1 MADAIVVE
9 DLRKSFGKTQ
19 ALDGLSLAVA
29 EGTVMGL
36 LGPNGAG
43 KTTTVRVLAT
53 LLRPDSGRALVCG
66 EDVLAAPRR
75 VRPLIGLTGQYTAVD
90 ELLTGLENLEL
101 IGQLARLTGTEARRR
116 AAELIERFDLADAAK
131 RQVKTYSGGM
141 RRRLD
146 LAASL
151 IGRPRVLF
159 LDEPTTGLDLRSRL
173 SVWAAVRDLTRQGT
187 TVLLTTQYLEE
198 ADRLSDAITVIDS
211 GRVVVSGS
219 PADLKR
225 NVGGDRVELAL
236 GDPGQLG
243 TATEIVDRLTGNTGS
258 IDEEAVR
265 VTVPLPDG
273 DAGVVPEML
282 RLLHEADVTIVDL
295 AVRHPTLDDVFLS
308 MTGRPAESATAGPA
322 TAGPATAEAEVAGT
336 AKGDRR

>member
-9 DLRKSFGKTQ
+9 DLRKSFGKTR

-101 IGQLARLTGTEARRR
+101 IGQLARLTGTEARGR

-308 MTGRPAESATAGPA
+308 MTGRPAESAPAGPA
-322 TAGPATAEAEVAGT
+322 PAGPAPAEAEVAGT

>member
-19 ALDGLSLAVA
+19 ALEGLSFTAA
-29 EGTVMGL
+29 EGSVMGL

-53 LLRPDSGRALVCG
+53 LLRPDSGRALVGG
-66 EDVLAAPRR
+66 EDVLASPRR
-75 VRPLIGLTGQYTAVD
+75 VRPLIGLTGQYAAVD
-90 ELLTGLENLEL
+90 ELLTGVENLQL
-101 IGQLARLTGTEARRR
+101 IGQLARLAGAEARQR
-116 AAELIERFDLADAAK
+116 AADLIEYFDLADAAK

-173 SVWAAVRDLTRQGT
+173 SMWGAVRDLTEQGT

-225 NVGGDRVELAL
+225 KVGGDRVELAL

-243 TATEIVDRLTGNTGS
+243 TATEIVDRITGRAGA

-273 DAGVVPEML
+273 DASLVPEIL
-282 RLLHEADVTIVDL
+282 RLLHEADVTVVDL
-295 AVRHPTLDDVFLS
+295 AVRHPTLEDVFLS
-308 MTGRPAESATAGPA
+308 TTGQGAEPA
-322 TAGPATAEAEVAGT
+322 TAAVEVAGA